1 MARVLVLFR
10 YLVVHPGMLDGRQR
24 VHADDEVV
32 HEHLDHRGDDVRAP
46 AASEDAG
53 ELTVLRAQLNGFQLQ
68 YGARRACSCRQTQT
82 TNDGLMQCKPDG
94 TRRLE

>member
-1 MARVLVLFR
+1 
-10 YLVVHPGMLDGRQR
+10 MLDGRQR

-53 ELTVLRAQLNGFQLQ
+53 ELTVLRTLSSARGFQFQ
-68 YGARRACSCRQTQT
+68 YEARETRSCRQNNGTGSC
-82 TNDGLMQCKPDG
+82 NAMQA
-94 TRRLE
+94 RRHAAIEYMP